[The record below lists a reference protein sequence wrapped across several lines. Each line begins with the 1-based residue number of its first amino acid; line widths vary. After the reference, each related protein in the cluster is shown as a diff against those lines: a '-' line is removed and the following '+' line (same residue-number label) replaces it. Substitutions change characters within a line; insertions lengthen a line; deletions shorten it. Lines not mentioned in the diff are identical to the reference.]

1 VAEPEDLI
9 LEGAHFATRVARH
22 AWRKYGPATDPHVV
36 TLASVRQRLELF
48 LGALFGGDFR
58 IVAAEPPAPSSWLAT
73 LAHRRPRHLR
83 NTILTPATDGVRIH
97 LPPTLP
103 RGADDDRALCTYRLL
118 AVEQAARVVRGTA
131 QRAAALRDS
140 ELRDRFLLAEA
151 AIVDRWIAAEMPGLV
166 PALHDARTNALAAR
180 PHAGALSPPER
191 ALEADLVAVLA
202 DRIAALGSLAHAQ
215 TPDDAWRW
223 ARGATRGV
231 SESKGYRAIAPVF
244 HWGRVLDPAGAPLP
258 GTLPIALDDSARPKR
273 PPRVAEMPRR
283 PRPREA
289 AEDEDDPSPGTW
301 IIRPDEPQESVE
313 DPIGLQRPTDRDE
326 DADPDGLGDSL
337 SELPDARVVRTP
349 GQPREVLRSG
359 DAVPRAPAP
368 EQATSTTAATAYPEW
383 DYRIGQYR
391 HPGAIVREPEAAAGD
406 LGWARA
412 ALSRHGR
419 LVRRVRVRFER
430 LRPRH
435 LRLGRQNVG
444 DELDIDACVLA
455 AADRRAGGIVDGR
468 RYVARRPVRRALT
481 VGLLVDVSMSTDG
494 WVSAQRRIVDV
505 EKEALLV
512 VCEALDA
519 LGDPYGI
526 FAFSGESADHV
537 SVLTLKAF
545 AERNGEMVRRRIA
558 ALDCD
563 RYTRIGAAV
572 RHVTAALGRQ
582 PTRQRLLL
590 ILSDGKPNDVDL
602 YEGRYGVEDARQAVA
617 EAKRQGVH
625 VFCLTIDR
633 EAPRYAVRVFG
644 ANGFAVL
651 HRAEQLPSVLIEA
664 IRQLIRS

>member
-9 LEGAHFATRVARH
+9 LEGAHFATRVTRD
-22 AWRKYGPATDPHVV
+22 AWRKYGPAADPQVL
-36 TLASVRQRLELF
+36 TLASVRPRLELF
-48 LGALFGGDFR
+48 LGALFGSDLS
-58 IVAAEPPAPSSWLAT
+58 IVPAEPSAPASWLAM
-73 LAHRRPRHLR
+73 LAHRRPRRLR
-83 NTILTPATDGVRIH
+83 ETILTPATDGVRIH

-103 RGADDDRALCTYRLL
+103 RGAYDEEALSIYRLL
-118 AVEQAARVVRGTA
+118 AIEQGARVLRGTA
-131 QRAAALRDS
+131 RRAATLQDP

-151 AIVDRWIAAEMPGLV
+151 AIVDRWIGADLPGLV
-166 PALHDARTNALAAR
+166 PTLREARAHALAAR
-180 PHAGALSPPER
+180 PHDRRLSASER
-191 ALEADLVAVLA
+191 ALEADLQAVLTDSSA
-202 DRIAALGSLAHAQ
+202 TLGALANAL
-215 TPDDAWRW
+215 TPDDALRW
-223 ARGATRGV
+223 ARASASVGAENKRYRG
-231 SESKGYRAIAPVF
+231 IAPVF
-244 HWGRVLDPAGAPLP
+244 HWGRVLNPAMAPPAGAVAA
-258 GTLPIALDDSARPKR
+258 ALDDSAVAKR

-313 DPIGLQRPTDRDE
+313 DPFGLQRPADRDE
-326 DADPDGLGDSL
+326 DADPEGLGDSL
-337 SELPDARVVRTP
+337 SELSDARVVRTP

-359 DAVPRAPAP
+359 DDVPRAPAP
-368 EQATSTTAATAYPEW
+368 EQATSTTAAVAYPEW

-391 HPGAIVREPEAAAGD
+391 HPGAVVRQPEAVAGD
-406 LGWARA
+406 LGWATA

-435 LRLGRQNVG
+435 LRLGRQSDG
-444 DELDIDACVLA
+444 DELDVDACVIA

-468 RYVARRPVRRALT
+468 LYVAHRPVRRELT
-481 VGLLVDVSMSTDG
+481 VGLLVDVSMSTDA

-537 SVLTLKAF
+537 SVLTVKAF
-545 AERNGEMVRRRIA
+545 TEQNGEMIRRRIA

-602 YEGRYGVEDARQAVA
+602 YEGRYGVEDARQAAA
-617 EAKRQGVH
+617 EAKRQGIH

-651 HRAEQLPSVLIEA
+651 HRAEQLPAVLIEA

>member
-1 VAEPEDLI
+1 
-9 LEGAHFATRVARH
+9 
-22 AWRKYGPATDPHVV
+22 
-36 TLASVRQRLELF
+36 
-48 LGALFGGDFR
+48 
-58 IVAAEPPAPSSWLAT
+58 
-73 LAHRRPRHLR
+73 
-83 NTILTPATDGVRIH
+83 
-97 LPPTLP
+97 
-103 RGADDDRALCTYRLL
+103 
-118 AVEQAARVVRGTA
+118 
-131 QRAAALRDS
+131 
-140 ELRDRFLLAEA
+140 
-151 AIVDRWIAAEMPGLV
+151 
-166 PALHDARTNALAAR
+166 
-180 PHAGALSPPER
+180 
-191 ALEADLVAVLA
+191 
-202 DRIAALGSLAHAQ
+202 
-215 TPDDAWRW
+215 
-223 ARGATRGV
+223 
-231 SESKGYRAIAPVF
+231 
-244 HWGRVLDPAGAPLP
+244 
-258 GTLPIALDDSARPKR
+258 
-273 PPRVAEMPRR
+273 
-283 PRPREA
+283 
-289 AEDEDDPSPGTW
+289 
-301 IIRPDEPQESVE
+301 VE
-313 DPIGLQRPTDRDE
+313 DPFGLQRPADRDE
-326 DADPDGLGDSL
+326 DADPEGLGDSL

-359 DAVPRAPAP
+359 DQLPRAPAP
-368 EQATSTTAATAYPEW
+368 EQSANPSAAVAYPEW

-391 HPGAIVREPEAAAGD
+391 DPGAVVREPEAIVGD
-406 LGWARA
+406 LGWATA

-430 LRPRH
+430 LRPRQ
-435 LRLGRQNVG
+435 LRLGRQSDGEEV
-444 DELDIDACVLA
+444 DVDACVMA
-455 AADRRAGGIVDGR
+455 AADRRAGGIADGR
-468 RYVARRPVRRALT
+468 LYVARRPVRRELT

-526 FAFSGESADHV
+526 FAFSGEGADHV

-545 AERNGEMVRRRIA
+545 AERTGETVRRRIA

-563 RYTRIGAAV
+563 RYTRIGGAV

-590 ILSDGKPNDVDL
+590 ILSDGKPNDVDV

-617 EAKRQGVH
+617 EARRQDVH